1 VRGRRSGEEGGTA
14 RRNGQEEKSS
24 EKRDGCWSST
34 VLADC
39 GKRKLERGNWKEE
52 TGKRKL
58 ERGNWKEETGKRKL
72 EMGWSFFAWKV
83 NIDL

>member
-1 VRGRRSGEEGGTA
+1 
-14 RRNGQEEKSS
+14 
-24 EKRDGCWSST
+24 